1 MKLRFGLWRYG
12 KRSPKVFPPVPH
24 QLCQFHYL
32 REAGRP
38 IWEADRHAQK
48 ELRKRVRG
56 VRTIERTVEDQIDP
70 HAEVIRGYCA
80 AVRGALG
87 DSGHPPLKAG
97 GLQLQQRL
105 SAIMASL
112 DRVTQKKGG
121 LPPSAACSRS

>member
-1 MKLRFGLWRYG
+1 
-12 KRSPKVFPPVPH
+12 
-24 QLCQFHYL
+24 
-32 REAGRP
+32 
-38 IWEADRHAQK
+38 
-48 ELRKRVRG
+48 
-56 VRTIERTVEDQIDP
+56 
-70 HAEVIRGYCA
+70 VIRGYCA

-87 DSGHPPLKAG
+87 DSGHPPLEAG